1 MSLSPAFLRARQRL
15 DDRASPPE
23 PEAHDDV
30 FDLIAPPPEEA
41 PKASTES
48 PSEPVLN
55 PASVLRPEPVHPEPA
70 AASETLETN
79 ETPQALAPPEVPP
92 EGRNVHPVGMMD
104 LSRLS
109 IDNDGRL
116 YWDGKPVEVRRRIML
131 SRTQAIG
138 LAVIGGFVI
147 VGALSAAIQATAAA
161 RDWACRLGWST
172 SYCTLPDAGPSKP
185 AVRPDIPA

>member
-1 MSLSPAFLRARQRL
+1 MSLVPSFLGARQRH
-15 DDRASPPE
+15 DDRASPAEPE
-23 PEAHDDV
+23 PHDDV

-41 PKASTES
+41 VKAAAAT
-48 PSEPVLN
+48 P
-55 PASVLRPEPVHPEPA
+55 PEPA
-70 AASETLETN
+70 VQPAPLASLDTPEATEALEAPAAIE
-79 ETPQALAPPEVPP
+79 PPDIP

-131 SRTQAIG
+131 SRAQAIG
-138 LAVIGGFVI
+138 LGVIGAFVI
-147 VGALSAAIQATAAA
+147 MGALSAAIQASAAA

-172 SYCTLPDAGPSKP
+172 SYCALPDAAPSKP
-185 AVRPDIPA
+185 PARPDIPA